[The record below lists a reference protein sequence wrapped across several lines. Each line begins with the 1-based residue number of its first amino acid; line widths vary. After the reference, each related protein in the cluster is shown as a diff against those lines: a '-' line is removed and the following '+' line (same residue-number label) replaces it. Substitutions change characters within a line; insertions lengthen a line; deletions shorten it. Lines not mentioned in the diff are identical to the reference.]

1 MTSILKKAILRVCLA
16 AIVVFSL
23 SSCGGKVEEPE
34 QQDPPPPVQQQP
46 LRVTITA
53 TDCYTAILKGFSA
66 SNPRSWDQI
75 ESGVWV
81 GKYQIIFI
89 EAYNGTNEA
98 AYISPDQTTLVA
110 EVEEVEMSYSFSNNT
125 WQIGRRL
132 DFVKSMRPLEGVKL
146 QPGTS
151 TSGFILYPR
160 DRYNEKAERLY
171 FKLSGSETLEIPITQ
186 PCGFE
191 VEYR

>member
-1 MTSILKKAILRVCLA
+1 MLKKAILRVCLA
-16 AIVVFSL
+16 AIVAFSF
-23 SSCGGKVEEPE
+23 SSCGGEVEEPK
-34 QQDPPPPVQQQP
+34 QQTPPSPPVQQQP

-53 TDCYTAILKGFSA
+53 TDCYTPILKGFSA
-66 SNPRSWDQI
+66 SNPLSWDQI

-81 GKYQIIFI
+81 GKHQIIFI
-89 EAYNGTNEA
+89 EVYNGTNEA
-98 AYISPDQTTLVA
+98 AYISPAQTTLVA
-110 EVEEVEMSYSFSNNT
+110 EVDEVERSYSFSNNT
-125 WQIGRRL
+125 WQITRRL
-132 DFVKSMRPLEGVKL
+132 DFVKSMRPLEGVQL

-160 DRYNEKAERLY
+160 DRQHEKAERLN
-171 FKLSGSETLEIPITQ
+171 FKLSGSETLEIPITR